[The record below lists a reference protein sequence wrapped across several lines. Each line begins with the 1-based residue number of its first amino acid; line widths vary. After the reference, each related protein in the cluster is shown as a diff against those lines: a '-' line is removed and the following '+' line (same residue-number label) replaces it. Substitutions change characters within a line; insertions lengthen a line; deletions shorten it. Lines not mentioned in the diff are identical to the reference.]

1 MRVGDLMTAKEQ
13 CARELKAI
21 MERWLEESDMDV
33 DEVTQSMQAA
43 VDMFLGEDTVDF
55 QSDIDL

>member
-33 DEVTQSMQAA
+33 DEITQSMQEA

-55 QSDIDL
+55 KSDIDL

>member
-33 DEVTQSMQAA
+33 DEVTQSMQVA

>member
-33 DEVTQSMQAA
+33 DEITQSMQEA

-55 QSDIDL
+55 KSDMDL

>member
-1 MRVGDLMTAKEQ
+1 MTAKEQ

-33 DEVTQSMQAA
+33 DEVTQSMQEA

>member
-33 DEVTQSMQAA
+33 DEVTQSMQVA

-55 QSDIDL
+55 KSDMDL

>member
-33 DEVTQSMQAA
+33 DEITQSMQVA

-55 QSDIDL
+55 KSDMDL

>member
-1 MRVGDLMTAKEQ
+1 MTAREQ

-33 DEVTQSMQAA
+33 DDITGSVQLA
-43 VDMFLGEDTVDF
+43 VDMFLDEPTVDF
-55 QSDIDL
+55 KSDIDLG

>member
-33 DEVTQSMQAA
+33 DEITQSMQVA

>member
-33 DEVTQSMQAA
+33 DEVTQSMQVA

-55 QSDIDL
+55 KSDIDL

>member
-33 DEVTQSMQAA
+33 DEITQSMQEA

>member
-21 MERWLEESDMDV
+21 MERWLEESDIDV
-33 DEVTQSMQAA
+33 VEITQSMQEA

-55 QSDIDL
+55 KSDMDL

>member
-33 DEVTQSMQAA
+33 DEITQSMQVA

-55 QSDIDL
+55 QSDMDL

>member
-1 MRVGDLMTAKEQ
+1 MTAKEQ

-33 DEVTQSMQAA
+33 DEITQRMQAA
-43 VDMFLGEDTVDF
+43 GDMFLGEDTVDF
-55 QSDIDL
+55 KSDIDL

>member
-33 DEVTQSMQAA
+33 DEITQSMQAA

-55 QSDIDL
+55 KSDIDL

>member
-1 MRVGDLMTAKEQ
+1 MTAKEQ

-21 MERWLEESDMDV
+21 MERWLEERDMAV
-33 DEVTQSMQAA
+33 DEITQSMQVA

>member
-1 MRVGDLMTAKEQ
+1 MTAKEQ

-33 DEVTQSMQAA
+33 DEITQSMQAA

>member
-33 DEVTQSMQAA
+33 DEVTQSMQEA

-55 QSDIDL
+55 KSDIDL

>member
-33 DEVTQSMQAA
+33 DEITQSMQVA

-55 QSDIDL
+55 KSDIDL